1 MAEKKEYVG
10 VISERNRTRVISV
23 EKGSNTHKLAEQAEG
38 DGYFRGWK
46 LANPSQ
52 VKKAAEEKKSVKNAG
67 GNEGSKPTTEAKE
80 ATNES
85 TGAEPEKE
93 SDQKEPQSEVPNA
106 PAPTPEVKKNKGG
119 RPSKKEA
126 K

>member
-1 MAEKKEYVG
+1 M
-10 VISERNRTRVISV
+10 
-23 EKGSNTHKLAEQAEG
+23 
-38 DGYFRGWK
+38 
-46 LANPSQ
+46 
-52 VKKAAEEKKSVKNAG
+52 
-67 GNEGSKPTTEAKE
+67 SKQTTEAKE

>member
-10 VISERNRTRVISV
+10 VISERNRTRVIQV

-67 GNEGSKPTTEAKE
+67 GKDGKEETTQDQGSENPLGGGGEAQEGTQGEQGTQSE
-80 ATNES
+80 
-85 TGAEPEKE
+85 EKVGE
-93 SDQKEPQSEVPNA
+93 EVPNA
-106 PAPTPEVKKNKGG
+106 PARALDGSSASPN
-119 RPSKKEA
+119 
-126 K
+126 